1 MRKIKFAILGLFCF
15 TSMIAQINNPGNN
28 SGGNSE
34 ESTDTAPV
42 VPLKVTSWKVNPLLG
57 NVTLS
62 PMDTLSLNYQNN
74 TVLDGE
80 GYYRGYTGPMG
91 SPTFSRYIFDQEV
104 APAFLFMKPY
114 MLYNYNIENT
124 RFYNATVPL
133 SNLTYFNSGTKQ
145 DSEDYFK
152 AFFTV
157 NAGPKINFGG
167 DFDLIYAKGFY
178 NNNTAKQ
185 THYRLFGSY
194 VSDHYSIYGAAMSSN
209 MSNKENG
216 GILSDAYIL
225 DPASIDPRKKK
236 FKPRDIPTNLANN
249 YTRVISDQY
258 FFTQRYNLGFERE
271 LRDSV
276 AKKDTV
282 VFVPVTSFIHTF
294 DFQKNF
300 KRYVMNEAPVDSNFY
315 DNYYFN
321 KDKFTDFTRNWRLS
335 NTIGISLREGF
346 NRFMKFGLTGYAQF
360 TTERYELMNPK
371 YILAPE
377 NQKGAYRDVNRYT
390 ESTLYVGGQLLKTQ
404 GKALTFDVNA
414 RFGVVG
420 HNAGDVDI
428 RGNIGSTFPLFGK
441 DFYID
446 AEGYFLNKAPNF
458 YYDQWISNNFI
469 WNNSFKFE
477 QRFRA
482 LAEIGLKQ
490 WDFSLK
496 AGVENITNYIYFNE
510 KSMPV
515 QNSGSVQVLTGTLVK
530 NFAFGP
536 MHLDNEVTYQ
546 MSSDQKV
553 MPLPEL
559 MLYHN
564 LYFNTAIAK
573 VLKIQIGADLRY
585 WSSYYSPTFQPAT
598 NMFYNQH
605 TTKVGNYPMVNVYI
619 NFNLK
624 RARFFVMAY
633 NVNEGLFGGNRYFAL
648 PNYPM
653 SPRLFKFG
661 LSWNFLN

>member
-1 MRKIKFAILGLFCF
+1 MKKIKFAIIGLLCVAPVF
-15 TSMIAQINNPGNN
+15 AQNNNGQNNN
-28 SGGNSE
+28 S

-42 VPLKVTSWKVNPLLG
+42 VPMKITSWKVNPLLG
-57 NVTLS
+57 DVKLT
-62 PMDTLSLNYQNN
+62 PMDTLSLNYQNQ
-74 TVLDGE
+74 TVLEGE

-91 SPTFSRYIFDQEV
+91 SPTFSRYIFNQEV
-104 APAFLFMKPY
+104 APAFLFLQPY
-114 MLYNYNIENT
+114 MQYNYDIGNT
-124 RFYNATVPL
+124 RFYNTTVPM
-133 SNLTYFNSGTKQ
+133 SNLTYFNSGNRQ
-145 DSEDYFK
+145 NGEDNFK
-152 AFFTV
+152 AFFTI
-157 NAGPKINFGG
+157 NAGPKVNFGG
-167 DFDLIYAKGFY
+167 DFDMIYAKGIY

-194 VSDHYSIYGAAMSSN
+194 VSDRYSLYAAAMASN

-216 GILSDAYIL
+216 GIVDAAYIL

-236 FKPRDIPTNLANN
+236 FKPRDIPTNLSDNF
-249 YTRVISDQY
+249 TRVISDQY
-258 FFTQRYNLGFERE
+258 FFTQRYNLGYEKE
-271 LRDSV
+271 YKDSLL
-276 AKKDTV
+276 KKDTV
-282 VFVPVTSFIHTF
+282 EFVPVTSFIHTF

-300 KRYVMNEAPVDSNFY
+300 KRYVMNQAPVNPDFY
-315 DNYYFN
+315 DNYYFD
-321 KDKFTDFTRNWRLS
+321 DKKFSDFTKNWRLS
-335 NTIGISLREGF
+335 NTVGISLREGF

-360 TTERYELMNPK
+360 TTERYELMNPE

-377 NQKGAYRDVNRYT
+377 GQQGTFRETTRYT

-441 DFYID
+441 DFYIN

-477 QRFRA
+477 QRVRA

-496 AGVENITNYIYFNE
+496 AGVENISNHIYFND
-510 KSMPV
+510 KSLPE
-515 QNSGSVQVLTGTLVK
+515 QASGSVQVLTGTLVK

-536 MHLDNEVTYQ
+536 MHIDNEVTYQ
-546 MSSDQKV
+546 KSSDQKV
-553 MPLPEL
+553 MPLPDW

-564 LYFNTAIAK
+564 LYFQTAIAK

-598 NMFYNQH
+598 NMFVNQQE
-605 TTKVGNYPMVNVYI
+605 TKVGNYPMVNVYI
-619 NFNLK
+619 NFHLK
-624 RARFFVMAY
+624 RARFFIMAY

-648 PNYPM
+648 PDYPM
-653 SPRLFKFG
+653 SPRVFKFG